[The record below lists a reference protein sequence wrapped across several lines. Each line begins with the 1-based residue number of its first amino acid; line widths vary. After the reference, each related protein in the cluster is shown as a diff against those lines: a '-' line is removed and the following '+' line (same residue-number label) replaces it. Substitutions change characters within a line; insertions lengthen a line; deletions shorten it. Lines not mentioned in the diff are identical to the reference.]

1 MVSWLENCY
10 LNEDVEMDTME
21 GEIDFVLNADNY
33 YPAEMQYH
41 IFDEVNEVI
50 RLEEQGLVLEDPA
63 EEEF

>member
-21 GEIDFVLNADNY
+21 GENEFVLNADND
-33 YPAEMQYH
+33 YPAEMQQH